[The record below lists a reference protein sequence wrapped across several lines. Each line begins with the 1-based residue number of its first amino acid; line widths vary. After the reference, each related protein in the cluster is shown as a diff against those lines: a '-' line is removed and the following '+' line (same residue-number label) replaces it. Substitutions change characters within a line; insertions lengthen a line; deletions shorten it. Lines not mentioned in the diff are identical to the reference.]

1 MITAIVVVC
10 ITVLLIVAITCFV
23 FGWKTGRAKIEHEI
37 AQDAARKEADKKYYE
52 SEKEKIKA
60 EVFQHENQKKAALS
74 GAGSSRDKFNAV
86 NNSLRNKS

>member
-10 ITVLLIVAITCFV
+10 IAVLLIVAITCFV
-23 FGWKTGRAKIEHEI
+23 FGWKTGRVKIEREI

-52 SEKEKIKA
+52 GEKAKIKA
-60 EVFQHENQKKAALS
+60 ELFKHGEQKKAALS
-74 GAGSSRDKFNAV
+74 GVGGGRDKFNAV

>member
-10 ITVLLIVAITCFV
+10 LGVLLIVAITCFV
-23 FGWKTGRAKIEHEI
+23 FGWKTGRAKIEREI
-37 AQDAARKEADKKYYE
+37 ARDAAQKEADKKYYE
-52 SEKEKIKA
+52 SEKAKIKE
-60 EVFQHENQKKAALS
+60 EVFQHGNQKKAALS

>member
-10 ITVLLIVAITCFV
+10 VIVLLIVAAVRFV

-37 AQDAARKEADKKYYE
+37 AQDAARKESDKKYYE
-52 SEKEKIKA
+52 GEKAKIKA
-60 EVFQHENQKKAALS
+60 EVFKHGEQKKAALS
-74 GAGSSRDKFNAV
+74 GAGGGRDKFNAV